1 MSREAY
7 HESLDE
13 LRADVESMA
22 NGVSAQLLA
31 ALDALDGDDRE
42 AARAVIDGDD
52 REAARAVIDGDDE
65 INRRYLALE
74 SDCVDLIALQQPVA
88 SDLRFVAATYK
99 ILTDLERVGDL
110 ATNLARYALA
120 GGSDVVAEAR
130 VRRIGETAFG
140 QFRDAVGVYA
150 DADAEACRAVAARDD
165 EFDAACQHA
174 SEAVVRELV
183 GSEADRWDVERLLD
197 DVSRLLLTI
206 RDLER
211 VGDHAVNIAARTLY
225 MDESDPELIY

>member
-1 MSREAY
+1 VTAVSREAY
-7 HESLDE
+7 RESLDE
-13 LRADVESMA
+13 LRADVKSMA
-22 NGVSAQLLA
+22 DGVLAQLST

-42 AARAVIDGDD
+42 AARAVI
-52 REAARAVIDGDDE
+52 EGDDE

-74 SDCVDLIALQQPVA
+74 SDCIDLIALQQPVA
-88 SDLRFVAATYK
+88 SDLRFVAATFK

-120 GGSDVVAEAR
+120 GGSEAAAEVR
-130 VRRIGETAFG
+130 IRRIGETAHG
-140 QFRDAVGVYA
+140 QLRDAVDAYVA
-150 DADAEACRAVAARDD
+150 ADAEACRAVAARDD
-165 EFDAACQHA
+165 ELDAACQHA

-183 GSEADRWDVERLLD
+183 AGEADPWDVERLLD

-211 VGDHAVNIAARTLY
+211 IGDHAVNVAARTLY
-225 MDESDPELIY
+225 MGEGDPELIY